1 MPESIDT
8 YINSIHSK
16 LQVLLK
22 MHATLEK
29 ENESL
34 AKENDLFKSNEKVL
48 LEKLNQQEMQLNI
61 LKASS
66 GKLEGN
72 EKSAFEKTINKY
84 IRSIDKC
91 IGLLNK

>member
-1 MPESIDT
+1 
-8 YINSIHSK
+8 
-16 LQVLLK
+16 
-22 MHATLEK
+22 
-29 ENESL
+29 
-34 AKENDLFKSNEKVL
+34 
-48 LEKLNQQEMQLNI
+48 MQLNI
-61 LKASS
+61 LKASA

>member
-8 YINSIHSK
+8 YINSIQTK

-22 MHATLEK
+22 KHGALEK
-29 ENESL
+29 ENELL

-48 LEKLNQQEMQLNI
+48 LEKLNQQEIQLNI
-61 LKASS
+61 LKAST
-66 GKLEGN
+66 GKLEGK
-72 EKSAFEKTINKY
+72 EKSAFEKTINRY

-91 IGLLNK
+91 IGLLNN

>member
-1 MPESIDT
+1 
-8 YINSIHSK
+8 
-16 LQVLLK
+16 

>member
-8 YINSIHSK
+8 YINSIKSK

-22 MHATLEK
+22 KHATLEK

-48 LEKLNQQEMQLNI
+48 LEKLNQQEIQLNI